1 MEVGGWRQKAGG
13 SCLKPQASEADRATK
28 TVLQSPHSR
37 PERQCMG
44 CRRRRPKEELVR
56 LVLVPPASP
65 PPAERAGAGRQEM
78 AWDYRGKLPG
88 RGVYLCPVPACVRD
102 GMKALG
108 RESRVRSQESG
119 VPRVGVPPWEEMV
132 ARLRERVQEQ
142 IVRLIRMARKAGLLV
157 AGSTAVEEACRMRQT
172 ALLLWAADAS
182 PSGRDLPRG
191 WEGPQRQ
198 LSLPQPELGA
208 LIGWALC
215 KVIAIRDRSLAG
227 ALIRECDRLAAL
239 AGRQ

>member
-1 MEVGGWRQKAGG
+1 M
-13 SCLKPQASEADRATK
+13 D
-28 TVLQSPHSR
+28 SPSPKSR
-37 PERQCMG
+37 PERQCLG
-44 CRRRRPKEELVR
+44 CRQRRPKEEMVR
-56 LVLVPPASP
+56 LVLTPQ
-65 PPAERAGAGRQEM
+65 GM

-88 RGVYLCPVPACVRD
+88 RGAYLCPVPACVRD

-108 RESRVRSQESG
+108 RKSGRRAPWGRGHGPLRGVRRPPLSPLLTKEG
-119 VPRVGVPPWEEMV
+119 MGEVGIQKSEMQNVIVPPWEEMV
-132 ARLRERVQEQ
+132 ERLRERVLEQ
-142 IVRLIRMARKAGLLV
+142 MVRLIQMARKAGLLV

-172 ALLLWAADAS
+172 ALLLWAADAP
-182 PSGRDLPRG
+182 PSRRNLPRG

-198 LSLPQPELGA
+198 LSFRQPELGA

-239 AGRQ
+239 AGNP